1 MPSPTLHP
9 PVSADPAAA
18 IAPDAHRMTPRELR
32 ASLSLASLY
41 AFRMLGLFL
50 ILPVFAVHANGL
62 PGGSDPLMVG
72 LVLGIY
78 SLTQGLLQLPFGM
91 ASDRLGRKPV
101 IVFGLILF
109 ALGSLLAAQA
119 TDAITT
125 VLGRALQGT
134 GAISAAVT
142 ACIADNTRDSQ
153 RTKAMALV
161 GASIGMTFALSL
173 VVAPLLYQWI
183 GMSGIFHVT
192 GVLALVGILIVWL
205 AVPPLE
211 RTLQLPVLDGEALRR
226 TSFRAVALDPE
237 LLRLNAGIFALHLVQ
252 MAMFVVL
259 PAWLVERA
267 QLPLSAHWQIYLP
280 VVVVS
285 FALMMPP
292 INWGERTG
300 RLRTVF
306 LTSILLILAVQLGYA
321 AEPVGLLPFAV
332 LLLVFFAAFNVLEA
346 SIPSM
351 VSRLAPADAKG
362 TALGMY
368 NTTQA
373 LGLFAG
379 GALGGW
385 VSSRFGGASVFFLCA
400 GAMVA
405 WLLVAVGSRRWPA
418 AQPGRRR
425 AASH

>member
-1 MPSPTLHP
+1 MT
-9 PVSADPAAA
+9 D
-18 IAPDAHRMTPRELR
+18 DRRMTPRELR

-62 PGGSDPLMVG
+62 PGGNDALMVG

-101 IVFGLILF
+101 IVFGLVLF
-109 ALGSLLAAQA
+109 AIGSVVAAQA
-119 TDAITT
+119 SDIAMTI
-125 VLGRALQGT
+125 LGRALQGT

-153 RTKAMALV
+153 RTKAMAMV
-161 GASIGMTFALSL
+161 GGSIGLTFALSL
-173 VVAPLLYQWI
+173 VLAPLLYAWI
-183 GMSGIFHVT
+183 GMAGIFYLT
-192 GVLALVGILIVWL
+192 GVLALVGILVVWL
-205 AVPPLE
+205 AVPPL
-211 RTLQLPVLDGEALRR
+211 DGAESVARAVAGPGGR
-226 TSFRAVALDPE
+226 TSFRTVALDPE
-237 LLRLNAGIFALHLVQ
+237 LARLNLGIFALHMVQ

-267 QLPLSAHWQIYLP
+267 QLPLSEHWKIYLP
-280 VVVVS
+280 VVVAS

-292 INWGERTG
+292 ITWGERRG
-300 RLRTVF
+300 RLRAVF
-306 LTSILLILAVQLGYA
+306 LGSIVLILASQLGYA
-321 AEPVGLLPFAV
+321 AQPVGLLPFAV

-346 SIPSM
+346 TLPSM
-351 VSRLAPADAKG
+351 VSRLAPPDVKG
-362 TALGMY
+362 TALGIY

-385 VSSRFGGASVFFLCA
+385 ASSRFGDVAVFVLCA
-400 GAMVA
+400 GTSVVWLGVA
-405 WLLVAVGSRRWPA
+405 LGARRWPA
-418 AQPGRRR
+418 PGR
-425 AASH
+425 AAAAH